1 MKDNNQIAKATILA
15 AIYVAVCA
23 VFQPIS
29 FGPFQFRLSEML
41 CLLSIDHLWAFW
53 GVVIGCFLSNLFLGG
68 LGIADVF
75 FGTLATFI
83 ACLCA
88 YLLRK
93 RRFHGYP
100 LLSAFMIAAI
110 NGVIIGAELG
120 YIFKSVDMIP
130 IYMLQVFAGEIAVLA
145 IGLPIYMK
153 IKDMDFMNE

>member
-1 MKDNNQIAKATILA
+1 M
-15 AIYVAVCA
+15 
-23 VFQPIS
+23 
-29 FGPFQFRLSEML
+29 
-41 CLLSIDHLWAFW
+41 
-53 GVVIGCFLSNLFLGG
+53 
-68 LGIADVF
+68 
-75 FGTLATFI
+75 
-83 ACLCA
+83 
-88 YLLRK
+88 RK

-110 NGVIIGAELG
+110 NGVIIGTELG